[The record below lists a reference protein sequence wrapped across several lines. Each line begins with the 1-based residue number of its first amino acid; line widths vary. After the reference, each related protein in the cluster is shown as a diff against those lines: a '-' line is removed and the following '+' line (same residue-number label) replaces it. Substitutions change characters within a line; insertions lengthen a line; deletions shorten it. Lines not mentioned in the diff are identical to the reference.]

1 MSGRLPMRIAG
12 QVLAIASLVAGIAL
26 LLLLLMQDASGSDGM
41 WFAGALIA
49 NGVLRLL
56 LGSGE

>member
-1 MSGRLPMRIAG
+1 MRIAG

-26 LLLLLMQDASGSDGM
+26 LLLLLTQDAAGSDGM

-56 LGSGE
+56 LGRGE